1 MKAIEALGGGQVRG
15 VAQTWMPPRAH
26 PVIRG
31 TQVIR
36 EKTVVDRTA
45 PDSAKV
51 DFSAARLQARRHRM
65 PQEPRADIE
74 ADCSIP

>member
-45 PDSAKV
+45 PDSAEV
-51 DFSAARLQARRHRM
+51 DVPAVRL
-65 PQEPRADIE
+65 
-74 ADCSIP
+74 